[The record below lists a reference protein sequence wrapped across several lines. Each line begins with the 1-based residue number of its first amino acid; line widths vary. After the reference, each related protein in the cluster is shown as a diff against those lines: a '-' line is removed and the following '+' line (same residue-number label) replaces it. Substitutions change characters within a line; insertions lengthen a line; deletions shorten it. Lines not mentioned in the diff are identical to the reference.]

1 MIKNYNTK
9 YGKCNITYL
18 EYQKV
23 VEKLNH
29 LLSIHFN
36 LLPPHSL
43 FDACPSARKT
53 FVYARML
60 TIEYNPHWRE
70 KSAFCLFM
78 CRYVLRSIDTF
89 IRSTTTT
96 IITNT
101 KRRILL
107 LRVFIILSSRHIH
120 SYRIFNQY
128 IKDSDKVA
136 FIFV

>member
-53 FVYARML
+53 FVYARISEFEDNSFDAKKRIL
-60 TIEYNPHWRE
+60 YECVY
-70 KSAFCLFM
+70 
-78 CRYVLRSIDTF
+78 DTF
-89 IRSTTTT
+89 SVEY
-96 IITNT
+96 
-101 KRRILL
+101 ILL
-107 LRVFIILSSRHIH
+107 RMFTHPQQFMQQAYTIGNGFRYKQYCVCICIGCIKYFEYISMLRVCA
-120 SYRIFNQY
+120 IF
-128 IKDSDKVA
+128 
-136 FIFV
+136 

>member
-1 MIKNYNTK
+1 MSPTLVWYIHETTWRINFNM
-9 YGKCNITYL
+9 
-18 EYQKV
+18 
-23 VEKLNH
+23 
-29 LLSIHFN
+29 LSN
-36 LLPPHSL
+36 SS
-43 FDACPSARKT
+43 FDACSSARKT

-101 KRRILL
+101 KRRILI

-128 IKDSDKVA
+128 IKDSDKIA
-136 FIFV
+136 FIFVESTVLLNKISLVG